1 MTIDLY
7 ECPCDDQLPIVEDP
21 KDFQCHLED
30 LNDYEVALGAFLAIG
45 VAIAFLPQ
53 WYKIYARKSHGGL
66 AYWTLVLG
74 TINQWGTTAN
84 ATILNYPRFYAC
96 TTEGFSECLPT
107 LLGYFQVLNNAI
119 FYSPIFMFYLWFFD
133 FNFTGTTAK
142 DYKIAKTCFFVVYF
156 ALAIVFSVGV
166 ILMTSYGPCS
176 DEAEGYAYALGIT
189 ATLANVLQL
198 TPQIYETY
206 KLKMCGSVS
215 LLSLVFTAPGAL
227 LFFFF
232 QASLRNMIFMI

>member
-142 DYKIAKTCFFVVYF
+142 DYKIAKTCFFVGMSSLCQYQVHSF
-156 ALAIVFSVGV
+156 MMFELI
-166 ILMTSYGPCS
+166 P
-176 DEAEGYAYALGIT
+176 
-189 ATLANVLQL
+189 N
-198 TPQIYETY
+198 ET
-206 KLKMCGSVS
+206 
-215 LLSLVFTAPGAL
+215 FPGRL
-227 LFFFF
+227 NSMFLFFHMG
-232 QASLRNMIFMI
+232 QIVRNLQ